1 MLNNSKMEDYKTN
14 IILET
19 QRFKYSDDFTKE
31 MEYFSKIHQYDDRRI
46 FKEEWK
52 KWIEEEPIKKMIE
65 QEMEEIRTNGY
76 KGDIMDKMYKSARY
90 YYRKKNKKEAHQK
103 TEEELEIPKNPEYSG
118 LSKQMIKIMDCHILE
133 MIYKNTEKT
142 SSETMIS
149 KVRASSAFEDFCEN
163 YINEITYE
171 IYKLKE
177 KIELN
182 PKETS
187 LKFKKAYK
195 NRFYKARQS
204 LLDVQE

>member
-1 MLNNSKMEDYKTN
+1 MEDYKTN

-65 QEMEEIRTNGY
+65 QEMEVIRSNGY

-90 YYRKKNKKEAHQK
+90 YYRKKNKKEARQN
-103 TEEELEIPKNPEYSG
+103 TEEHDGEIEIQKSTTEYSG
-118 LSKQMIKIMDCHILE
+118 LSKEMIKHMDCHILE

-149 KVRASSAFEDFCEN
+149 KVRAAHAFEDFCEN

-204 LLDVQE
+204 LLDVQQ